1 MGTWLKG
8 LIDKTIASLHVAG
21 FNVQL
26 VASDNQLLTQYE
38 RFVTDRL

>member
-8 LIDKTIASLHVAG
+8 LIDKTIASLHVAS

-26 VASDNQLLTQYE
+26 VASDNQLSQYE